1 MPLKEPWWLKLR
13 RRIQKP
19 INKVFHSKRYYVTR
33 YRGADF
39 LLAPRG
45 IGALETSAK
54 IFEYPELT
62 HLMARCTALGVDT
75 FIDVGANIGIYS
87 CILLGNGSVP
97 QAILFEPDRVN
108 LVQLR
113 ANLLINDVT
122 PRATI
127 HEVALGE
134 KRARLRLVPNW
145 SEEGYAMADGGFSR
159 IMEQDA
165 PADRGYDVDVVRMD
179 EWLALAGHTLA
190 IKIDVERY
198 ECQVVRGMTGILR
211 DNRCIVQVEVV
222 ETREEIIRDMA
233 AVGYGVA
240 MDYFP
245 NLFFERRE
253 G

>member
-1 MPLKEPWWLKLR
+1 MPWKEPFWLKLR

-19 INKVFHSKRYYVTR
+19 LNKIFHGKRYYVTH

-62 HLMARCTALGVDT
+62 HLMARCAALGVDT

-87 CILLGNGSVP
+87 CILLRNRAVP

-113 ANLLINDVT
+113 ANLMINSVT
-122 PRATI
+122 ARTTI

-134 KRARLRLVPNW
+134 KRARFRLVPNW
-145 SEEGYAMADGGFSR
+145 SEEGYALTDGGFSR
-159 IMEQDA
+159 IM
-165 PADRGYDVDVVRMD
+165 
-179 EWLALAGHTLA
+179 
-190 IKIDVERY
+190 
-198 ECQVVRGMTGILR
+198 
-211 DNRCIVQVEVV
+211 
-222 ETREEIIRDMA
+222 
-233 AVGYGVA
+233 
-240 MDYFP
+240 
-245 NLFFERRE
+245 
-253 G
+253 